1 MTLDKQKSIVV
12 TRSVDTRGTHSP
24 SSLMEIKK
32 TIEAMQSGEIIE
44 ILSADERTI
53 RDIPKWCV
61 KQGHEYIGAVDEN
74 GYFKVYLMKNNTE
87 RK

>member
-1 MTLDKQKSIVV
+1 M
-12 TRSVDTRGTHSP
+12 
-24 SSLMEIKK
+24 
-32 TIEAMQSGEIIE
+32 EAMKSGEIIE

-74 GYFKVYLMKNNTE
+74 GYFKVYLMKTIPG
-87 RK
+87 K